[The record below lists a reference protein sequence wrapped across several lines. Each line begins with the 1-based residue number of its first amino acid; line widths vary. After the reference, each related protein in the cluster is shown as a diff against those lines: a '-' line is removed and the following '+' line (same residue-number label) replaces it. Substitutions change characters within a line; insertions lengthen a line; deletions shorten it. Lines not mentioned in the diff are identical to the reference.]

1 MRAYTHGLDL
11 QTPTSLVE
19 AGGDKERPF
28 LRCRTKSRIV
38 GTGNF
43 NMIYG
48 GYIT

>member
-19 AGGDKERPF
+19 ASGGKECPF
-28 LRCRTKSRIV
+28 LLCRTKSRIV

-43 NMIYG
+43 NMVYR